1 MGWAFWCGLSR
12 SISLLPGRAED
23 ASKQAANHGRSVWGS
38 EHLNR
43 SSETTTR
50 TRQGLSWEATPRIH
64 LTTPLEMVTAEQ
76 AQSCLEQVKDAGSG
90 RSAIELGWIEEVRVS
105 PPRVVFRLSLPGF
118 AQGQRER
125 IAAEAKQLL
134 TALEGISDIQIE
146 LGQPASQGGIGQA
159 GHGQP
164 AERQSIP
171 GVRQVIAV
179 SSGKG
184 GVGKST
190 VAVNL
195 ACALAQQGQSVGL
208 LDADIYGPNAPTML
222 GVADQTPEV
231 TGSGDQQR
239 IIPINSCGIAMVSM
253 GLLIDEHQPVIWRGP
268 MLNGII
274 RQFLYQAEWGERDV
288 LVVDLPPG
296 TGDAQLSLAQAVP
309 MAGVVIV
316 TTPQQVSL
324 QDARR
329 GLAMFRQLGIPV
341 LGVVENMSAFIP
353 PDQPE
358 KRYALFGSGGGERL
372 ASEYD
377 VPLLTQIPM
386 EMPVQEGGDS
396 GRPIVL
402 SRSDSA
408 SAASFRSLADAV
420 LNQVALRV

>member
-1 MGWAFWCGLSR
+1 MV
-12 SISLLPGRAED
+12 
-23 ASKQAANHGRSVWGS
+23 SV
-38 EHLNR
+38 
-43 SSETTTR
+43 
-50 TRQGLSWEATPRIH
+50 
-64 LTTPLEMVTAEQ
+64 
-76 AQSCLEQVKDAGSG
+76 EQVNDVLAQIQDAGSG
-90 RSAIELGWIEEVRVS
+90 RAATELGWIDQIRVE
-105 PPRVVFRLSLPGF
+105 PPRVVFRLALPGF

-125 IAAEAKQLL
+125 IAGEAREALL
-134 TALEGISDIQIE
+134 NLDGIDDVQIE
-146 LGQPASQGGIGQA
+146 LGQPPSQGGIGQA
-159 GHGQP
+159 GHGQA

-195 ACALAQQGQSVGL
+195 ACALAQQGLRVGL

-222 GVADQTPEV
+222 GVADRTPEV
-231 TGSGDQQR
+231 HGKGDTQR
-239 IIPINSCGIAMVSM
+239 MVPIESCGVAMVSM

-274 RQFLYQAEWGERDV
+274 RQFLYQADWGERDV

-329 GLAMFRQLGIPV
+329 GLAMFRQMGIPV

-353 PDQPE
+353 PDLPDR
-358 KRYALFGSGGGERL
+358 RYALFGSGGGARL
-372 ASEYD
+372 AEDYD
-377 VPLLTQIPM
+377 VPLLAQIPM
-386 EMPVQEGGDS
+386 EMPVQEGGDTGS
-396 GRPIVL
+396 PIVIN
-402 SRSDSA
+402 RRDSV
-408 SAASFRSLADAV
+408 SATVFGTLAET
-420 LNQVALRV
+420 LNQTIAQTT